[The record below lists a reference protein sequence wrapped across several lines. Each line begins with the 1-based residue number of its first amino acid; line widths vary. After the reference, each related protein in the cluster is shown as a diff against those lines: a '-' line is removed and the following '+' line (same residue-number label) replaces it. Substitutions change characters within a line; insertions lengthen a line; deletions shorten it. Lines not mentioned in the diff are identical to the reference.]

1 MSDIHQKENSKKIL
15 SNCFCRHVL
24 FTMIEEYPADWREE
38 TLGYKLMDLIDKM
51 RVHLSKEKLPS
62 YFIRKQV
69 RLVIELRRKN
79 IPNYF
84 IPNRKVSMN

>member
-1 MSDIHQKENSKKIL
+1 
-15 SNCFCRHVL
+15 
-24 FTMIEEYPADWREE
+24 MIEEYPADWREE